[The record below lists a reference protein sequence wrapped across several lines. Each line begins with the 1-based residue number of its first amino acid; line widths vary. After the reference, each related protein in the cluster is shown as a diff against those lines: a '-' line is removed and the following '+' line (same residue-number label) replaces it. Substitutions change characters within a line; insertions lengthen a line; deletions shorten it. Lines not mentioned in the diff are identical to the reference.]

1 MARRLLLR
9 AVQAFLVSLSI
20 AGCTLIPIR
29 LVSSRPQPGALLIEP
44 PARVILVFSDALDGE
59 QSSFSIR
66 NLQDG
71 SVVGLGQI
79 DLADLDRKTIS
90 GSVNPQ
96 ARDGVYIVQWQVVAG
111 YTKAEARGTFSFT
124 IDSTAA
130 ARNSDQSQEDTVV
143 GDLAAMVAL
152 AAVIALVSGVV
163 LSLVRRGQRRVR

>member
-29 LVSSRPQPGALLIEP
+29 LVSSRPQPDALLIEP

-66 NLQDG
+66 NARDG

-79 DLADLDRKTIS
+79 DLADPDRKTIS
-90 GSVNPQ
+90 SSIDIH
-96 ARDGVYIVQWQVVAG
+96 ARDGVY
-111 YTKAEARGTFSFT
+111 
-124 IDSTAA
+124 
-130 ARNSDQSQEDTVV
+130 
-143 GDLAAMVAL
+143 
-152 AAVIALVSGVV
+152 
-163 LSLVRRGQRRVR
+163 